1 MTTHA
6 TNTGASNRDSHAHA
20 ETCER
25 MQAMR
30 MQHARKTAQNAYA
43 HTVMQ
48 KISYKD
54 TRAHA
59 DFEWKAPPPV
69 EGEKKGE
76 REEGKRKETK
86 KKAIRCYKL

>member
-1 MTTHA
+1 
-6 TNTGASNRDSHAHA
+6 
-20 ETCER
+20 
-25 MQAMR
+25 MQAMHV
-30 MQHARKTAQNAYA
+30 QHARKDTQHKHAHAVRQKNAY
-43 HTVMQ
+43 
-48 KISYKD
+48 KS

-59 DFEWKAPPPV
+59 DFEWKGPPPV

>member
-1 MTTHA
+1 MP
-6 TNTGASNRDSHAHA
+6 AHMGKA
-20 ETCER
+20 CER

-30 MQHARKTAQNAYA
+30 VQHARKGVQNARA
-43 HTVMQ
+43 HTVLQ
-48 KISYKD
+48 ENAYKNA
-54 TRAHA
+54 RAHTEN
-59 DFEWKAPPPV
+59 EWKGPPPV

>member
-1 MTTHA
+1 M
-6 TNTGASNRDSHAHA
+6 HAHMGKDCA
-20 ETCER
+20 R

-48 KISYKD
+48 NISYKD

-59 DFEWKAPPPV
+59 DFEWKAPPCRGGK
-69 EGEKKGE
+69 EGGK
-76 REEGKRKETK
+76 GKRKEEEGK
-86 KKAIRCYKL
+86 KKEKERKKL